1 MINNLEYQDL
11 SEPFQKLDEDYASV
25 AMLIYQE
32 KELIFIKRSEDL
44 PTHKGHIAFP
54 GGKKEASDQSIVH
67 TAIREAT
74 EELLIDSKS
83 ITPIGILNPIDTVE
97 YRFLVFPIVGRID
110 KKPESFNDSEV
121 QEVYFVSIDELK
133 NEKKWIFRGLYDTD
147 WIFKIDNEIL
157 WGATAKMVRRLL
169 RIS

>member
-121 QEVYFVSIDELK
+121 QEVYFVSIDQLK
-133 NEKKWIFRGLYDTD
+133 NEKKWIYRGLYDTD
-147 WIFKIDNEIL
+147 WIFNIDNEIL

>member
-1 MINNLEYQDL
+1 MNNNLEYQDL

>member
-1 MINNLEYQDL
+1 MNNNLEYQDL

-133 NEKKWIFRGLYDTD
+133 NEKKWIYRGLYDTD

>member
-133 NEKKWIFRGLYDTD
+133 NEKKWIYRGLYDND
-147 WIFKIDNEIL
+147 WIFNIDNEIL

>member
-133 NEKKWIFRGLYDTD
+133 NEKKWIYRGLYDTD